1 MRVYIGSVVI
11 SRAPFRLSF
20 LGGLT
25 DLPSFFA
32 EEEGATLTCAIK
44 KYMYITVNERFDE
57 TYRVAYSKTEICET
71 PAQIEHK
78 IVRTILSTYAP
89 AAREKAAGRGLEIM
103 SMADIPAGTGLGSSS
118 AFTVGLL
125 QAVKAHLGSVPSPSA
140 LAAEAA
146 RIEIEECREPV
157 GKQDQYAAAF
167 GGLRYFRY
175 LPSGEVIGESLGGSD
190 ETKRELEASIMLFY
204 TGITRSAS
212 AVIKEHKADPGWR
225 RETLREMKKLAERGR
240 RAIEENQPMARFGE
254 LLHEGWRLKKSM
266 ASGISAPRIDE
277 WYERARAAG
286 AWGGKIMGAGG
297 GGFLMIM
304 AGADRQA
311 AIRRELAELRFVP
324 VAFEGFGS
332 RVIFIG

>member
-1 MRVYIGSVVI
+1 MVI
-11 SRAPFRLSF
+11 SRTPFRLSF

-32 EEEGATLTCAIK
+32 EEEGATLSCAIK

-57 TYRVAYSKTEICET
+57 TYRVAYSKTEICDH
-71 PAQIEHK
+71 PAQLEHK
-78 IVRTILSTYAP
+78 IARTILNTYGP
-89 AAREKAAGRGLEIM
+89 AARDQGRGRGLEIM

-125 QAVKAHLGSVPSPSA
+125 LAMKAHLGSVPSPSA

-146 RIEIEECREPV
+146 RIEIEECREPI

-167 GGLRYFRY
+167 GGLRFFRY
-175 LPSGEVIGESLGGSD
+175 LPSGEVIGESVGGS
-190 ETKRELEASIMLFY
+190 ERSKRALESSIMLFY

-212 AVIKEHKADPGWR
+212 AVIKEHKADPGWK
-225 RETLREMKKLAERGR
+225 RETLREMKKLASRGR
-240 RAIEENQPMARFGE
+240 SVIEGGRSMAEFGE
-254 LLHEGWRLKKSM
+254 LLHEGWILKKSM
-266 ASGISAPRIDE
+266 ASGISAPRIDD

-297 GGFLMIM
+297 GGFLMVV
-304 AGADRQA
+304 ADPSRHA
-311 AIRRELAELRFVP
+311 AIREELAELRYVP
-324 VAFEGFGS
+324 TAFESFGS

>member
-1 MRVYIGSVVI
+1 MVI

-25 DLPSFFA
+25 DLPSFFTG
-32 EEEGATLTCAIK
+32 EEGATLTCAIK

-71 PAQIEHK
+71 PDRIEHK
-78 IVRTILSTYAP
+78 IVRTVLSAYAP
-89 AAREKAAGRGLEIM
+89 AAREQASGHGLEIM

-125 QAVKAHLGSVPSPSA
+125 QAMKAYLGFVPGPAA

-146 RIEIEECREPV
+146 RIEIEECREPI

-175 LPSGEVIGESLGGSD
+175 LPSGEVIAEPLGGT
-190 ETKRELEASIMLFY
+190 EGTKRELEASILLFY

-212 AVIKEHKADPGWR
+212 AVIKEHKADPGWK
-225 RETLREMKKLAERGR
+225 RETLREMKKLADRGR
-240 RAIEENQPMARFGE
+240 RVIEENQPVSRFGE
-254 LLHEGWRLKKSM
+254 LLHEGWSLKKSM

-277 WYERARAAG
+277 WYERARSAG

-304 AGADRQA
+304 VDPGRRAAVRQ
-311 AIRRELAELRFVP
+311 ELAELRSVP
-324 VAFEGFGS
+324 VAFESFGS

>member
-1 MRVYIGSVVI
+1 MVI
-11 SRAPFRLSF
+11 SRTPFRLSF

-32 EEEGATLTCAIK
+32 EEDGATLTCTIK

-57 TYRVAYSKTEICET
+57 TYRVAYSKTEICNS
-71 PAQIEHK
+71 PAEIEHK
-78 IVRTILSTYAP
+78 IVRTILNTYGP
-89 AAREKAAGRGLEIM
+89 AAREQAGGRGLEVM

-125 QAVKAHLGSVPSPSA
+125 QAMRAHLGSVPSPAA

-146 RIEIEECREPV
+146 RIEIEECREPI
-157 GKQDQYAAAF
+157 GKQDQFAAAF
-167 GGLRYFRY
+167 GGLRFFRY
-175 LPSGEVIGESLGGSD
+175 LPTGEVVGESLGGS
-190 ETKRELEASIMLFY
+190 EEKKRELEASIMLFY

-212 AVIKEHKADPGWR
+212 AVIKEHKADPGWK

-240 RAIEENQPMARFGE
+240 RVIEENREMSEFGE
-254 LLHEGWRLKKSM
+254 LLHEGWVLKKSM

-277 WYERARAAG
+277 WYERARSAG

-297 GGFLMIM
+297 GGFLMVL
-304 AGADRQA
+304 ASPDRQA
-311 AIRRELAELRFVP
+311 AIRQELAELRHVP
-324 VAFEGFGS
+324 VAFESYGS